1 MQLKPQDFLVALKLV
16 AWGEQRWT
24 YARLAQELGLSA
36 SEAHGAVK
44 RGCRLGCCCPTGR
57 RWRLPHR
64 SPPRRGSACKSPQA
78 FTGYA
83 QKGAPRCT
91 GADDGDAAADNP
103 VRPHPH
109 NLAEFALHGAK
120 YAFPVFKLPLAVGVP
135 TSHSAPAFAGI
146 FAPGSTDFVW
156 PHPNGPVRGVGVEPL
171 HPSVPFAAM
180 QDAKLYEL
188 LALFDALRVGKA
200 RERGMALER
209 LQALIDPDAPTPL
222 KEAAAWLTP
231 TGPVAGH
238 GAGHGAA
245 VRSGG
250 VCGWLR
256 HRPAGGRRGLMDVR
270 PTEDVDAIVE
280 VASLGA
286 YHRLAEQLMQR
297 GFKQTMED
305 NTPPFRWFWNRMQ
318 LDLVPL
324 DEKVLGF
331 ANPWYRVGFEERTF
345 VGGAE

>member
-44 RGCRLGCCCPTGR
+44 RGLQAGLLLPNRAALAPSAQGPTEAGLSVQEPAGIYRVKRKRVR
-57 RWRLPHR
+57 R
-64 SPPRRGSACKSPQA
+64 AAQA
-78 FTGYA
+78 QNDA
-83 QKGAPRCT
+83 
-91 GADDGDAAADNP
+91 DAATDNP

-120 YAFPVFKLPLAVGVP
+120 YAFPGVRLPLAVGVP
-135 TSHSAPAFAGI
+135 TSHSAPAFAGK

-200 RERGMALER
+200 RERGMALDR
-209 LQALIDPDAPTPL
+209 LQALIDPDAPKPAT
-222 KEAAAWLTP
+222 EA
-231 TGPVAGH
+231 
-238 GAGHGAA
+238 
-245 VRSGG
+245 
-250 VCGWLR
+250 LR
-256 HRPAGGRRGLMDVR
+256 G
-270 PTEDVDAIVE
+270 
-280 VASLGA
+280 
-286 YHRLAEQLMQR
+286 
-297 GFKQTMED
+297 
-305 NTPPFRWFWNRMQ
+305 
-318 LDLVPL
+318 
-324 DEKVLGF
+324 
-331 ANPWYRVGFEERTF
+331 
-345 VGGAE
+345 